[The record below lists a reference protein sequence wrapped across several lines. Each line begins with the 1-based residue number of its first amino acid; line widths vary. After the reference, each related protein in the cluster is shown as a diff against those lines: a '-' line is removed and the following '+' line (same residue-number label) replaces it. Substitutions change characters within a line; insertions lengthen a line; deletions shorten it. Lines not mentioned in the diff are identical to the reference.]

1 LVGID
6 GNLRRKDLLNRDYIV
21 LQELESKSLVYSVA
35 PVDDPSQVYIIS
47 SADAFEK
54 YRLKTIS

>member
-1 LVGID
+1 MVGID

-54 YRLKTIS
+54 YRL